1 MEHDII
7 TVPLTPMSPIR
18 KLLARLGPA
27 PLKHNMEFNQAVS
40 RALIWVFATALI
52 GAGMQANY
60 YPTDFRHYLI
70 FAAFF
75 LIYTIVVMVS
85 IFIVPRSKIRPYLTI
100 PFDIAAIA
108 IAMMLTDAGPFSAFF
123 LFFPWIYFG
132 YGVRYGRR
140 ELFAATAAAII
151 AFSIVLSITDSWYSH
166 VYDVIAYMVFLI
178 ALPFFLDVMI
188 TRIKRAREE
197 ADRANRAKS
206 EFLATM
212 SHEIRTPMTGIL
224 GMTELLE
231 KTPLND
237 EQKEY
242 LEGLK
247 ESSITLHSLINDVLD
262 LSKIEAGKYQLD
274 HSAFN
279 LERVIRGVVN
289 IFEPQAHKKGI
300 RLAWQIEPDV
310 PTMVMGDH
318 NRLRQVL
325 LNLISNA
332 VKYTDT
338 GEVSVQ
344 VKRVASN
351 DGLNRLRF
359 EVRDTGIGIE
369 PEQLDHI
376 FEPFYQ
382 CRTDPAA
389 QRHGTGLG
397 TTISHKLVHAMYGE
411 IGAESTPGQ
420 GSLFWFELPLP
431 VAEEAM
437 RKAEIREEAATGTSG
452 HRLHV
457 LLAEDTA
464 IIAKVITTFLQQEGH
479 KVTHVD
485 NGRAA
490 LEALEARDDYD
501 VVLMDM
507 RMPELTGLE
516 VTRMWRQREP
526 DGHHVP
532 IIALTANSTTIERDQ
547 CFAAGMDHFITKPV
561 SQARLME
568 VIQEVV

>member
-1 MEHDII
+1 
-7 TVPLTPMSPIR
+7 MSPIR

-27 PLKHNMEFNQAVS
+27 PLKNNMEFNQAVS

-52 GAGMQANY
+52 GAGMKANY
-60 YPTDFRHYLI
+60 YPTDFTHYLI
-70 FAAFF
+70 FATFF
-75 LIYTIVVMVS
+75 LVYTIVVMVS
-85 IFIVPRSKIRPYLTI
+85 IFIVPRSKIRPYITI

-108 IAMMLTDAGPFSAFF
+108 VAMMLTDAGPFSAFF

-166 VYDVIAYMVFLI
+166 VYDVIAYMVFLV

-188 TRIKRAREE
+188 TRIRRAREE

-242 LEGLK
+242 VEGLK

-289 IFEPQAHKKGI
+289 IFEPQAKKKGL
-300 RLAWQIEPDV
+300 RLTWHIDENV
-310 PTMVMGDH
+310 PAMVMGDH

-332 VKYTDT
+332 VKYTDE

-344 VKRVASN
+344 VKRAAN
-351 DGLNRLRF
+351 DDGLNRLRF
-359 EVRDTGIGIE
+359 EVRDTGIGIP
-369 PEQLDHI
+369 PEQLEHI

-382 CRTDPAA
+382 CRTDPAE

-437 RKAEIREEAATGTSG
+437 RKAESREEAGTDADG
-452 HRLHV
+452 NRLHV

-479 KVTHVD
+479 RVTHVD
-485 NGRAA
+485 NGRDA
-490 LEALEARDDYD
+490 LEALQKHDDFD

-507 RMPELTGLE
+507 RMPKLTGLE
-516 VTRMWRQREP
+516 VTRLWRAQEP
-526 DGHHVP
+526 DGRHVP

-561 SQARLME
+561 SQARLIE
-568 VIQEVV
+568 VIQEVL